1 MSPTTKPASA
11 SSSPDGAAL
20 SALGQIARGLL
31 AQKGGDL
38 AWGTLKRGFREGMT
52 RDPLDSLAAIVLG
65 GSYLFYVAEKGKNP
79 KIESFWDAL
88 TFITTC
94 LSVGYDDVFA
104 RTDAGKA
111 ITSFVMAFGPA
122 LSSAALDPPAA
133 EKAAEGAEALEVQ
146 KAILTRLEAIHAA
159 LKASGVA
166 PSAPSPQQPPP
177 PEP

>member
-1 MSPTTKPASA
+1 MSPTTKPVDL
-11 SSSPDGAAL
+11 DGAAL

-38 AWGTLKRGFREGMT
+38 AWGTLKRGFREGLT
-52 RDPLDSLAAIVLG
+52 RDPLDSLAATVLG
-65 GSYLFYVAEKGKNP
+65 GSYLFYLAEKGKNP
-79 KIESFWDAL
+79 KVESFWDAL

-111 ITSFVMAFGPA
+111 ITSFVMTFGPA
-122 LSSAALDPPAA
+122 LSGAALDPPAA
-133 EKAAEGAEALEVQ
+133 EKAAEAAETLDVQ
-146 KAILTRLEAIHAA
+146 KAILARLEAILEA

-166 PSAPSPQQPPP
+166 AGAAGAAEKEKVSTG
-177 PEP
+177 